1 MTFKHF
7 FYNFIKTIVLCFL
20 LSSCQTPKYSKVKNF
35 SQSKNILPEVQYSL
49 AENFNPNNIN
59 CIAIGKIKDI
69 SNVNE
74 YKSLDKV
81 SLIRHAIYGH
91 LSPKNYQDIELH
103 KVAFVMK
110 SSNTNQLIL
119 KNLDCDALL
128 EGTITEFKNDF
139 YVAYSSTNV
148 GLSLFLKDKNNQV
161 LWKASHTATSR
172 AGSIPF
178 SPIGLATGL
187 FSASSNTEE
196 EVAYQMID
204 TVVRRVLKT
213 LPETTNVQNKNQLKH
228 AAIPKTNGNTI
239 PPKQV
244 NKKQKSPSVLFASG
258 QYGQVIDLIN
268 ISLKSNT
275 DNHKLIFLKGRSQ
288 LMLNQYEKAAS
299 TFLDA
304 LAIKIDSDYLNGLGY
319 AYSKLKQSDKALAAY
334 NKAISINNKN
344 SYAYFNSGLLLEN
357 KGNKKK
363 AADYFYSA
371 GTSSLLN
378 KDFLKANNAHDALQR
393 LSKGESVI
401 LEKSD
406 KLGSLIKELTDDKDN
421 DFKII
426 KVNTKGD
433 KNG

>member
-1 MTFKHF
+1 MTFKQLC
-7 FYNFIKTIVLCFL
+7 YNFIKTILLCFL

-35 SQSKNILPEVQYSL
+35 SKSKNILPEVQYSL
-49 AENFNPNNIN
+49 SENFNPNNIN
-59 CIAIGKIKDI
+59 CIAIGKIKDN
-69 SNVNE
+69 SNTNE

-81 SLIRHAIYGH
+81 TLIRHAIYGH

-139 YVAYSSTNV
+139 YLAYSSTNV
-148 GLSLFLKDKNNQV
+148 GLSLFLKDKDNQV
-161 LWKASHTATSR
+161 LWKASHTAKSV
-172 AGSIPF
+172 AGSMPF

-187 FSASSNTEE
+187 FSASSNTED
-196 EVAYQMID
+196 EVAFQMID

-213 LPETTNVQNKNQLKH
+213 LPETTNVQNKNQLKY
-228 AAIPKTNGNTI
+228 AIIPENNSSKTTS
-239 PPKQV
+239 KQV
-244 NKKQKSPSVLFASG
+244 IKKQKKSPSILFASG
-258 QYGQVIDLIN
+258 QYGQAIDLIN
-268 ISLKSNT
+268 TNLKSNI
-275 DNHKLIFLKGRSQ
+275 DNDKLIFLKGRSQ

-304 LAIKIDSDYLNGLGY
+304 LAIKMDSDYLNGLGY
-319 AYSKLKQSDKALAAY
+319 AYTKLKQTDKALAAY

-357 KGNKKK
+357 KGNKKR

-393 LSKGESVI
+393 LSKGKSII
-401 LEKSD
+401 LEKSN
-406 KLGSLIKELTDDKDN
+406 KLGNLIKELTEDKDN

-433 KNG
+433 

>member
-1 MTFKHF
+1 MTFKQF
-7 FYNFIKTIVLCFL
+7 FFNFIKTIMLCFL

-35 SQSKNILPEVQYSL
+35 TQSKNILPEVQYSL
-49 AENFNPNNIN
+49 SENFNPNNVN
-59 CIAIGKIKDI
+59 CIAIGKIKDD
-69 SNVNE
+69 SDVSE

-148 GLSLFLKDKNNQV
+148 GLSLFLKDKHNQL

-187 FSASSNTEE
+187 FSASSNTDE
-196 EVAYQMID
+196 EVAFQMID
-204 TVVRRVLKT
+204 TAVRRVLKT
-213 LPETTNVQNKNQLKH
+213 LPETTNVENKNQIKY
-228 AAIPKTNGNTI
+228 ATI
-239 PPKQV
+239 PETNSSKISSKKV
-244 NKKQKSPSVLFASG
+244 IKKQKSPSVLFASG
-258 QYGQVIDLIN
+258 QYGQAIELIN
-268 ISLKSNT
+268 TNLKSNI

-304 LAIKIDSDYLNGLGY
+304 LAIKMDSDYLNGLGY
-319 AYSKLKQSDKALAAY
+319 AYSKLKQPNKALAAY

-357 KGNKKK
+357 EGNVKR

-378 KDFLKANNAHDALQR
+378 RDFLKANNSHDALER
-393 LSKGESVI
+393 LA
-401 LEKSD
+401 KSD
-406 KLGSLIKELTDDKDN
+406 SLIAKKSNKLGSLIKELSDDKDD

-426 KVNTKGD
+426 KINTNGD
-433 KNG
+433 

>member
-7 FYNFIKTIVLCFL
+7 FYNFIKTIFLCFL

-35 SQSKNILPEVQYSL
+35 IKPKSILPEVQYSL
-49 AENFNPNNIN
+49 SENFNPNNIN

-228 AAIPKTNGNTI
+228 AAIPKTNGKTI

>member
-1 MTFKHF
+1 MTFKQLC
-7 FYNFIKTIVLCFL
+7 YNSIKTILLCFL

-35 SQSKNILPEVQYSL
+35 SKSKNILPEVQYSL
-49 AENFNPNNIN
+49 SENFNPNNIN
-59 CIAIGKIKDI
+59 CIAIGKIKDN
-69 SNVNE
+69 SNTNE

-81 SLIRHAIYGH
+81 TLIRHAIYGH

-139 YVAYSSTNV
+139 YLAYSSTNV
-148 GLSLFLKDKNNQV
+148 GLSLFLKDKDNQV
-161 LWKASHTATSR
+161 LWKASHTAKSV
-172 AGSIPF
+172 AGSMPF

-187 FSASSNTEE
+187 FSASSNTED
-196 EVAYQMID
+196 EVAFQMID

-213 LPETTNVQNKNQLKH
+213 LPETSIVKSKNQLKF
-228 AAIPKTNGNTI
+228 AAIPKTETTKI
-239 PPKQV
+239 TTKQV
-244 NKKQKSPSVLFASG
+244 TRKQKSPNVLFASG
-258 QYGQVIDLIN
+258 QYGQAIDLIN
-268 ISLKSNT
+268 INLKSNT
-275 DNHKLIFLKGRSQ
+275 DNHKLLFLKGRSQ

-299 TFLDA
+299 TFLNA
-304 LAIKIDSDYLNGLGY
+304 VAIKMDSDYLNGLGY
-319 AYSKLKQSDKALAAY
+319 AYSKLKQLDKALAAY

-357 KGNKKK
+357 KGNKKR

-393 LSKGESVI
+393 LSKGESAI
-401 LEKSD
+401 LEKSN
-406 KLGSLIKELTDDKDN
+406 KLGNLIEELTDDKDN

-433 KNG
+433 KIG

>member
-1 MTFKHF
+1 MTFKQLC
-7 FYNFIKTIVLCFL
+7 YNFIKTILLCFL

-35 SQSKNILPEVQYSL
+35 SKSKNILPEVQYSL
-49 AENFNPNNIN
+49 SENFNPNNIN
-59 CIAIGKIKDI
+59 CIAIGKIKDN
-69 SNVNE
+69 SNNNE

-81 SLIRHAIYGH
+81 TLIRHAIYGH

-139 YVAYSSTNV
+139 YLAYSSTNV
-148 GLSLFLKDKNNQV
+148 GLSLFLKDKDNQV
-161 LWKASHTATSR
+161 LWKASHTAKSV
-172 AGSIPF
+172 AGSMPF

-187 FSASSNTEE
+187 FSASSNTED
-196 EVAYQMID
+196 EVAFQMID

-213 LPETTNVQNKNQLKH
+213 LPETSNVENKNQLKH
-228 AAIPKTNGNTI
+228 AAIPKTKTTKI
-239 PPKQV
+239 PNKQV
-244 NKKQKSPSVLFASG
+244 TIKQKSPTVLFASG
-258 QYGQVIDLIN
+258 QYGQAIDLIN
-268 ISLKSNT
+268 TNLKLNINN
-275 DNHKLIFLKGRSQ
+275 DKLIFLKGRSQ
-288 LMLNQYEKAAS
+288 LMLNQYEKATS

-304 LAIKIDSDYLNGLGY
+304 LAIKMDSDYLNGLGY
-319 AYSKLKQSDKALAAY
+319 AYTKLKQTDKALAAY

-357 KGNKKK
+357 KGNKKR

-393 LSKGESVI
+393 LSKGKNII
-401 LEKSD
+401 LEKSN
-406 KLGSLIKELTDDKDN
+406 KLGNLIKELTEDKDN

-426 KVNTKGD
+426 KINTKGD
-433 KNG
+433 

>member
-1 MTFKHF
+1 MTFKQVC
-7 FYNFIKTIVLCFL
+7 YNFIKTILLCFL

-35 SQSKNILPEVQYSL
+35 SNSKNILPEVQYSL
-49 AENFNPNNIN
+49 SENFNPNNIN
-59 CIAIGKIKDI
+59 CIAIGKIKDN
-69 SNVNE
+69 SNTNE

-81 SLIRHAIYGH
+81 TLIRHAVYGH

-128 EGTITEFKNDF
+128 EGTITEFKNNF
-139 YVAYSSTNV
+139 YLAYSSTNV
-148 GLSLFLKDKNNQV
+148 GLSLFLKDKDNQV
-161 LWKASHTATSR
+161 LWKASHTAKSV
-172 AGSIPF
+172 AGSMPF

-187 FSASSNTEE
+187 FSASSNTED
-196 EVAYQMID
+196 EVALQMID

-213 LPETTNVQNKNQLKH
+213 LPETSNVENKNQLKY
-228 AAIPKTNGNTI
+228 AAIPETNSSKT
-239 PPKQV
+239 PSKQII
-244 NKKQKSPSVLFASG
+244 KKQKSPSVLFASG
-258 QYGQVIDLIN
+258 QYGQAIDLIN
-268 ISLKSNT
+268 TNLKSNI
-275 DNHKLIFLKGRSQ
+275 DNDKLIFLKGRSQ

-304 LAIKIDSDYLNGLGY
+304 LAIKMDSDYLNGLGY
-319 AYSKLKQSDKALAAY
+319 AYTKLKQTDKALAAY

-357 KGNKKK
+357 KGNKKR

-393 LSKGESVI
+393 LSKNESKAFKMAI
-401 LEKSD
+401 KLEN
-406 KLGSLIKELTDDKDN
+406 LIKELSEHKDT

-426 KVNTKGD
+426 KVKSE
-433 KNG
+433 KN

>member
-1 MTFKHF
+1 MTFKQF
-7 FYNFIKTIVLCFL
+7 FYNFIKTILLCLL
-20 LSSCQTPKYSKVKNF
+20 LSSCQTPKYSKVESF
-35 SQSKNILPEVQYSL
+35 SKSKNILPEVQYSL
-49 AENFNPNNIN
+49 SENFNPNNIN
-59 CIAIGKIKDI
+59 CIAIGKIKDDTDT
-69 SNVNE
+69 NE
-74 YKSLDKV
+74 YNSLDKV

-103 KVAFVMK
+103 RVAFVMK

-139 YVAYSSTNV
+139 YVAFSSTNV
-148 GLSLFLKDKNNQV
+148 GLSLFLKDKNNQI
-161 LWKASHTATSR
+161 LWKASHTAKSR

-187 FSASSNTEE
+187 FSASNNRDE
-196 EVAYQMID
+196 EVAFQMID

-213 LPETTNVQNKNQLKH
+213 LPETTNVENKNQLKH
-228 AAIPKTNGNTI
+228 AAIPETKSSKI
-239 PPKQV
+239 FSEQFV
-244 NKKQKSPSVLFASG
+244 KKKKSPRFLFASG
-258 QYGQVIDLIN
+258 QYGQAIELIN
-268 ISLKSNT
+268 TNLKSNI

-288 LMLNQYEKAAS
+288 LMLNQYEEAAS

-304 LAIKIDSDYLNGLGY
+304 LAIKIDSNYLNGLGF
-319 AYSKLKQSDKALAAY
+319 AYSKLKQPNKALAAY

-357 KGNKKK
+357 KGNLKR

-378 KDFLKANNAHDALQR
+378 KDFLKANNSHDALER
-393 LSKGESVI
+393 LSKSERQI
-401 LEKSD
+401 LEKSN
-406 KLGSLIKELTDDKDN
+406 KLGNLIKELTDDKDDN
-421 DFKII
+421 FKII
-426 KVNTKGD
+426 KVKSN
-433 KNG
+433 

>member
-1 MTFKHF
+1 MTFKQIG
-7 FYNFIKTIVLCFL
+7 YNLIKTILLCFL
-20 LSSCQTPKYSKVKNF
+20 VSSCQTPKYSKVNDF

-49 AENFNPNNIN
+49 SENFNPNNIN
-59 CIAIGKIKDI
+59 CIAIGKIKDN
-69 SNVNE
+69 SDANE
-74 YKSLDKV
+74 YKSLDKIT
-81 SLIRHAIYGH
+81 LIRHAIYGH

-119 KNLDCDALL
+119 KNLDCDALI

-139 YVAYSSTNV
+139 YLAYSSTNV
-148 GLSLFLKDKNNQV
+148 GLTLFLKDKNNQI
-161 LWKASHTATSR
+161 LWKASHIATSR
-172 AGSIPF
+172 AGSVPF
-178 SPIGLATGL
+178 SPLGLATGL
-187 FSASSNTEE
+187 FTASSNTEE
-196 EVAYQMID
+196 EVAFQMID

-228 AAIPKTNGNTI
+228 AAIPKTNGKTI

-244 NKKQKSPSVLFASG
+244 NKKQKSPRVLFASG

-344 SYAYFNSGLLLEN
+344 IYAYFNSGLLLEN
-357 KGNKKK
+357 KGNKKR

>member
-1 MTFKHF
+1 MTFKQF
-7 FYNFIKTIVLCFL
+7 FYNFIKTMLLCLF
-20 LSSCQTPKYSKVKNF
+20 LSSCQTPKYSKVKSF
-35 SQSKNILPEVQYSL
+35 SKSKNILPEVQYSL
-49 AENFNPNNIN
+49 SENFNPNNIN
-59 CIAIGKIKDI
+59 CIAIGKIKDN

-128 EGTITEFKNDF
+128 EGTITEFKNNF

-148 GLSLFLKDKNNQV
+148 GLTLFLKDKHNQV
-161 LWKASHTATSR
+161 LWKASHTAKSR

-187 FSASSNTEE
+187 FSASSNTDE
-196 EVAYQMID
+196 EVAFQMID

-213 LPETTNVQNKNQLKH
+213 LPETTNVENKNQLKY
-228 AAIPKTNGNTI
+228 AAIPETKSSKTSSKKVI
-239 PPKQV
+239 
-244 NKKQKSPSVLFASG
+244 KKQKSPSVLFASG
-258 QYGQVIDLIN
+258 QYGQAIELIN
-268 ISLKSNT
+268 INLKSNV

-304 LAIKIDSDYLNGLGY
+304 LAIKMDSDYLNGLGY
-319 AYSKLKQSDKALAAY
+319 AYSKLKQPNKAFAAY
-334 NKAISINNKN
+334 NKAILINNKN

-357 KGNKKK
+357 EGNVKR

-378 KDFLKANNAHDALQR
+378 RDFLKANNSHDALER
-393 LSKGESVI
+393 LSKSDSLI
-401 LEKSD
+401 AEKSN
-406 KLGSLIKELTDDKDN
+406 KLGSLIKELSDDKDD

-426 KVNTKGD
+426 KINTNGD
-433 KNG
+433 

>member
-1 MTFKHF
+1 MTFKQF
-7 FYNFIKTIVLCFL
+7 FYNFIKTIMLCFL

-49 AENFNPNNIN
+49 SENFNPNNVN
-59 CIAIGKIKDI
+59 CIAIGKIKDD
-69 SNVNE
+69 SDVSE

-148 GLSLFLKDKNNQV
+148 GLSLFLKDKHNQV

-187 FSASSNTEE
+187 FSASSNTDE
-196 EVAYQMID
+196 EVAFQMID
-204 TVVRRVLKT
+204 TAVRRVLKT
-213 LPETTNVQNKNQLKH
+213 LPETTNVENKNQIKY
-228 AAIPKTNGNTI
+228 ATI
-239 PPKQV
+239 PETNSSKISSKKV
-244 NKKQKSPSVLFASG
+244 IKKQKSPSVLFASG
-258 QYGQVIDLIN
+258 QYGQAIELIN
-268 ISLKSNT
+268 TNLKSNI

-304 LAIKIDSDYLNGLGY
+304 LAIKMDSDYLNGLGY
-319 AYSKLKQSDKALAAY
+319 AYSKLKQPNKALAAY

-357 KGNKKK
+357 EGNVKR

-378 KDFLKANNAHDALQR
+378 RDFLKANNSHDALER
-393 LSKGESVI
+393 LA
-401 LEKSD
+401 KSD
-406 KLGSLIKELTDDKDN
+406 SLIAKKSNKLGSLIKELSDDKDD

-426 KVNTKGD
+426 KINTNGD
-433 KNG
+433 

>member
-1 MTFKHF
+1 MTFKQF
-7 FYNFIKTIVLCFL
+7 FYNFIKTMLLCLF
-20 LSSCQTPKYSKVKNF
+20 LSSCQTPKYSKVKSF
-35 SQSKNILPEVQYSL
+35 SKSKNILPEVQFSL
-49 AENFNPNNIN
+49 SENFNPNNIN

-228 AAIPKTNGNTI
+228 AAIPKTNGKTI

-244 NKKQKSPSVLFASG
+244 NKKQKSPRVLFASG

-268 ISLKSNT
+268 ISLKSNA
-275 DNHKLIFLKGRSQ
+275 DNHKFIFLKGRSQ

-319 AYSKLKQSDKALAAY
+319 AYSKLKQLDKALAAY

-344 SYAYFNSGLLLEN
+344 SFAYFNSGLLLEN
-357 KGNKKK
+357 KGNKNR

>member
-1 MTFKHF
+1 MTFKQLC
-7 FYNFIKTIVLCFL
+7 YNFIKTILLCFL

-35 SQSKNILPEVQYSL
+35 SKSKNILPEVQYSL
-49 AENFNPNNIN
+49 SENFNPNNIN
-59 CIAIGKIKDI
+59 CIAIGKIKDN
-69 SNVNE
+69 SNNNE

-81 SLIRHAIYGH
+81 TLIRHAVYGH

-139 YVAYSSTNV
+139 YLAYSSTNV
-148 GLSLFLKDKNNQV
+148 GLSLFLKDKDNQV
-161 LWKASHTATSR
+161 LWKASHTAKSV
-172 AGSIPF
+172 AGSMPF

-187 FSASSNTEE
+187 FSASSNTED
-196 EVAYQMID
+196 EVAFQMID

-213 LPETTNVQNKNQLKH
+213 LPETSNVENKNQLKH
-228 AAIPKTNGNTI
+228 AAIPKTKTTKI
-239 PPKQV
+239 PNKQV
-244 NKKQKSPSVLFASG
+244 TIKQKSPTVLFASG
-258 QYGQVIDLIN
+258 QYGQAIDLIN
-268 ISLKSNT
+268 TNLKLNINN
-275 DNHKLIFLKGRSQ
+275 DKLIFLKGRSQ

-304 LAIKIDSDYLNGLGY
+304 LAIKMDSDYLNGLGY
-319 AYSKLKQSDKALAAY
+319 AYTKLKQTDKALAAY

-357 KGNKKK
+357 KGNKKR

-393 LSKGESVI
+393 LSKGKNII
-401 LEKSD
+401 LEKSN
-406 KLGSLIKELTDDKDN
+406 KLGNLIKELTEDKDN
-421 DFKII
+421 DFKIV

-433 KNG
+433 

>member
-1 MTFKHF
+1 MTFKQLC
-7 FYNFIKTIVLCFL
+7 YNFIKTILLCFL

-35 SQSKNILPEVQYSL
+35 SKSKNILPEVQYSL
-49 AENFNPNNIN
+49 SENFNPNNIN
-59 CIAIGKIKDI
+59 CIAIGKIKDN
-69 SNVNE
+69 SNTNE

-81 SLIRHAIYGH
+81 TLIRHAVYGH

-139 YVAYSSTNV
+139 YFTYSSTNV
-148 GLSLFLKDKNNQV
+148 GLSLLLRDKNNQI

-187 FSASSNTEE
+187 FSASTNTEE
-196 EVAYQMID
+196 EVAFQMID

-213 LPETTNVQNKNQLKH
+213 LPETSNVQNKNQLKH
-228 AAIPKTNGNTI
+228 AAIPENNKIKI
-239 PPKQV
+239 PSKQFI
-244 NKKQKSPSVLFASG
+244 KKEKSPKVLFASG
-258 QYGQVIDLIN
+258 HYGQAIDLIN
-268 ISLKSNT
+268 MNIKSNK
-275 DNHKLIFLKGRSQ
+275 DNHKLLFLKGRSQ

-304 LAIKIDSDYLNGLGY
+304 LAIKMDSDYLNGLGY
-319 AYSKLKQSDKALAAY
+319 AYTKLKQTDKALAAY

-357 KGNKKK
+357 KGNKKR

-393 LSKGESVI
+393 LSKGQSII
-401 LEKSD
+401 LEKSN
-406 KLGSLIKELTDDKDN
+406 KLGNLIEELTDDKDN
-421 DFKII
+421 NFKILNVNI
-426 KVNTKGD
+426 KED

>member
-1 MTFKHF
+1 MTFKQLC
-7 FYNFIKTIVLCFL
+7 YNSIKTILLCFL

-35 SQSKNILPEVQYSL
+35 SKSKNILPEVEYSL
-49 AENFNPNNIN
+49 SENFNPNNVN
-59 CIAIGKIKDI
+59 CIAIGKIKDN
-69 SNVNE
+69 SNTNE

-81 SLIRHAIYGH
+81 TLIRHAIYGH

-119 KNLDCDALL
+119 KNLDCDAILD
-128 EGTITEFKNDF
+128 GTITEFKNDF
-139 YVAYSSTNV
+139 YLAYSSTNV
-148 GLSLFLKDKNNQV
+148 GLSLFLKDKDNQV
-161 LWKASHTATSR
+161 LWKASHIAKSV
-172 AGSIPF
+172 AGSMPF

-187 FSASSNTEE
+187 FSASSNTED
-196 EVAYQMID
+196 EVAFQMID

-213 LPETTNVQNKNQLKH
+213 LPETSIVKSKNQLKF
-228 AAIPKTNGNTI
+228 AAIPKTKTTKITI
-239 PPKQV
+239 KQV
-244 NKKQKSPSVLFASG
+244 TRKQKSPKVLFASG
-258 QYGQVIDLIN
+258 QYGQAIDLIN
-268 ISLKSNT
+268 INLKSST
-275 DNHKLIFLKGRSQ
+275 DNHKLLFLKGRSQ
-288 LMLNQYEKAAS
+288 LMLNQYEKATL
-299 TFLDA
+299 TFLNA
-304 LAIKIDSDYLNGLGY
+304 VAIKMDSDYLNGLGY
-319 AYSKLKQSDKALAAY
+319 AYSKLKQQDKALAAY

-357 KGNKKK
+357 KGNKKR

-393 LSKGESVI
+393 LSKGESAI
-401 LEKSD
+401 LEKSN
-406 KLGSLIKELTDDKDN
+406 KLGNLIEELTDDKDN

-433 KNG
+433 KIG

>member
-1 MTFKHF
+1 MTFKQLC
-7 FYNFIKTIVLCFL
+7 YNFIKTILLCFL

-35 SQSKNILPEVQYSL
+35 SKSKNILPEVQYSL
-49 AENFNPNNIN
+49 SENFNPNNIN
-59 CIAIGKIKDI
+59 CIAIGKIKDN
-69 SNVNE
+69 SNNNE

-81 SLIRHAIYGH
+81 TLIRHAIYGH
-91 LSPKNYQDIELH
+91 LSPKNYQDVELH

-139 YVAYSSTNV
+139 YLAYSSTNV
-148 GLSLFLKDKNNQV
+148 GLSLFLKDKDNQV
-161 LWKASHTATSR
+161 LWKASHTAKSV
-172 AGSIPF
+172 AGSMPF

-187 FSASSNTEE
+187 FSASSNTED
-196 EVAYQMID
+196 EVAFQMID

-213 LPETTNVQNKNQLKH
+213 LPETSNVENKNQLKH
-228 AAIPKTNGNTI
+228 AAIPKTKTTKI
-239 PPKQV
+239 PNKQV
-244 NKKQKSPSVLFASG
+244 TIKQKSPTVLFASG
-258 QYGQVIDLIN
+258 QYGQAIDLIN
-268 ISLKSNT
+268 TNLKSNI
-275 DNHKLIFLKGRSQ
+275 DNDKLIFLKGRSQ

-304 LAIKIDSDYLNGLGY
+304 LAIKMDSDYLNGLGY
-319 AYSKLKQSDKALAAY
+319 AYTKLKQTDKALAAY

-357 KGNKKK
+357 KGNKKS

-393 LSKGESVI
+393 LSKGKSVI
-401 LEKSD
+401 LEKSN
-406 KLGSLIKELTDDKDN
+406 KLGNLIEELTDDKDN
-421 DFKII
+421 NFKILNVNI
-426 KVNTKGD
+426 KED